1 MKDVNDGLNSNN
13 SGYRSDFFMN
23 FVDLDG
29 NSLREQPRILQSS
42 LACKDLKF
50 GDATVFGA

>member
-1 MKDVNDGLNSNN
+1 MKALNDGLNNNN

-23 FVDLDG
+23 FMDLDG
-29 NSLREQPRILQSS
+29 NSLREQPRILQYS

-50 GDATVFGA
+50 GDVTVFGA